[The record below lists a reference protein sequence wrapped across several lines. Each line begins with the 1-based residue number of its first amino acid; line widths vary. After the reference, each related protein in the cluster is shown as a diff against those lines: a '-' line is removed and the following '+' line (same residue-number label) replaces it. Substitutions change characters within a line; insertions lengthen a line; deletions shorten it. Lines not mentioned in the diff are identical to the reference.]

1 MPSPL
6 FVSPSSDPSKLAKLT
21 HHLAMYNGFDWYGR
35 VLEVREDRYA
45 GLTGPGFRGGFR
57 GGPRG
62 GLRGFR
68 GGGFAARGGF
78 GGRGG
83 FAGGA
88 GGHGGGRD
96 FNQDIYADYSGPDGQ
111 PSAPSAPAVSG
122 IPTGPGMRN
131 DPSYGGFGA
140 PYGANYVEPEPSQQI
155 MVRNVRVSYILT
167 SKSSAKFLV
176 VALVDCQ
183 RRSG

>member
-1 MPSPL
+1 
-6 FVSPSSDPSKLAKLT
+6 
-21 HHLAMYNGFDWYGR
+21 MYNGFDWYGR

-83 FAGGA
+83 FAGAAG

-140 PYGANYVEPEPSQQI
+140 PYGPNYVEPEPSQQI
-155 MVRNVRVSYILT
+155 MVRNVRVFHTNPKVKY
-167 SKSSAKFLV
+167 
-176 VALVDCQ
+176 
-183 RRSG
+183 